1 MTDPTK
7 IFILEVQESA
17 HTAHQ
22 LEERFRQ
29 RVKDFAVAE
38 GAIVT
43 LQQNGTVRR
52 SGESGD
58 APIYTG
64 TRTYQVELPSDALEV
79 APEPTPEPEP
89 QADPEP

>member
-17 HTAHQ
+17 HAAPE

-29 RVKDFAVAE
+29 RVKDFAVVE

-52 SGESGD
+52 SGESDD

-64 TRTYQVELPSDALEV
+64 TRTYQVELPGNASEV
-79 APEPTPEPEP
+79 APEPTPEPEF
-89 QADPEP
+89 DPEPAL

>member
-17 HTAHQ
+17 HSAPE

-29 RVKDFAVAE
+29 RVENFAAAE

-52 SGESGD
+52 LGESGD
-58 APIYTG
+58 TSIYTG
-64 TRTYQVELPSDALEV
+64 TRTYQVELPGNASEV
-79 APEPTPEPEP
+79 APEPTP
-89 QADPEP
+89 